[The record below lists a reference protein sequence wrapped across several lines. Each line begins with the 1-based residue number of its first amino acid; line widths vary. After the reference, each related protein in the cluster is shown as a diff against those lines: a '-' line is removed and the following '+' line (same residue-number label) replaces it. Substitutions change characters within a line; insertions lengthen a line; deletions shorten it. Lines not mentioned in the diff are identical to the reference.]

1 SVGRFMSQD
10 TYEGDITNPLSL
22 NLYTYV
28 HNNPLTNVD
37 PTGHYCVSSDGKNAH
52 EGDCNTAGSIN
63 LGHDDDWIGHAVVE
77 NGELK
82 RLVGVSGSENYY
94 KKNHVKMTLNVD
106 NLREKGTVFNGDTS
120 CADCASLLPVS
131 EDPIA
136 QTILILTP
144 AGTTTRA
151 AKAAE
156 ETGEFTLKLDL
167 QLFAAKRDLKMV
179 NDAAK
184 KVGVDR
190 NAFGEYIHELKSEF
204 KMKANQNF
212 SWDELIKYAEEL
224 KAILDK

>member
-1 SVGRFMSQD
+1 M
-10 TYEGDITNPLSL
+10 

-28 HNNPLTNVD
+28 HNNPLKNVD
-37 PTGHYCVSSDGKNAH
+37 PTGHYCVSADGKNAH
-52 EGDCNTAGSIN
+52 EGDCNTEGSIN
-63 LGHDDDWIGHAVVE
+63 LGHDDKWIGHAVVE

-120 CADCASLLPVS
+120 CSDCASLLPVS

-156 ETGEFTLKLDL
+156 ETGEFGYL
-167 QLFAAKRDLKMV
+167 QLFAKKGKEFRGGSKATRDNWYGYNDTNFQNWWHRVGKREYGGNDIDNAAEAREIYEYWMSIGKPKAK
-179 NDAAK
+179 
-184 KVGVDR
+184 
-190 NAFGEYIHELKSEF
+190 
-204 KMKANQNF
+204 
-212 SWDELIKYAEEL
+212 
-224 KAILDK
+224 